1 MNKIVINYRVA
12 AEYCNFPCVYCNPN
26 GWRFTKKDRLK
37 HLYKNQDVVNK
48 NIGMLFNAIKTKYE
62 VPIFL
67 NIQGGEPALV
77 DLKYYKNLVKYIDF
91 DLINDIKI
99 QTNLS
104 GSVEYYTEL
113 NKIFNNRLVI
123 DAAYHAP
130 FGTLD
135 DFINKVLEIQKNVFG
150 IFIHFTVDDNNFI
163 GEEKYNEIVNKGIKI
178 QLVRIY
184 NKSVYKNTK
193 LTNPFLVKYF
203 EEHPSEGKII
213 KSTNLPNGLKLK
225 NNKINIVYGTR
236 KIPGAFINK
245 KMNGFF
251 TFFSNNEGNRLYNHL
266 NWNDDIINKFLDVNI
281 Q

>member
-1 MNKIVINYRVA
+1 MEKIFVNYRVA
-12 AEYCNFPCVYCNPN
+12 AEYCNFSCIYCNPN
-26 GWRFTKKDRLK
+26 GWRYTKKDRLK
-37 HLYKNQDVVNK
+37 NIYKNQDIINK
-48 NIGMLFNAIKTKYE
+48 NIGMLFNTIKTKYG

-67 NIQGGEPALV
+67 NIQGGEPSLV
-77 DLKYYKNLVKYIDF
+77 NLKYYENLVKYIDF
-91 DLINDIKI
+91 DLIDEVKI

-104 GSVEYYTEL
+104 GSVGYYTKL

-135 DFINKVLEIQKNVFG
+135 NFINKVLEIQKNVFD

-203 EEHPSEGKII
+203 KEHPSLRKID
-213 KSTNLPNGLKLK
+213 SVNLPNGLKIK
-225 NNKINIVYGTR
+225 NNKINIVYGTKR
-236 KIPGAFINK
+236 IPDTFIT
-245 KMNGFF
+245 FF
-251 TFFSNNEGNRLYNHL
+251 TNNERNRLDNYL
-266 NWNDDIINKFLDVNI
+266 NWNEDMINKFLDVNI